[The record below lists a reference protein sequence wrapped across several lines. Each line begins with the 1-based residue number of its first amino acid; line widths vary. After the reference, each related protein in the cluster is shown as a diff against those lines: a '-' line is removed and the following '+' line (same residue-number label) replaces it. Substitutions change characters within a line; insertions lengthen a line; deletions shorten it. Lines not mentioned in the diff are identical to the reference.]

1 MQDRTMKCN
10 STSLFLLINIK
21 FIPNNMISRRG
32 IHFFLKCYNC
42 INRASFFLLYH
53 LLNFLVL
60 LFNFNL
66 LYFLLY
72 FLFTDK
78 ILRLNKRI
86 YPITV
91 WCPDIMW
98 NLVLFLIGFLYNLI
112 KFKSITNLLIC
123 FIDPGIQ
130 AIPLYIF

>member
-1 MQDRTMKCN
+1 MKCN
-10 STSLFLLINIK
+10 SASLFLLINIK

-72 FLFTDK
+72 FLFIDK
-78 ILRLNKRI
+78 ILRLL
-86 YPITV
+86 
-91 WCPDIMW
+91 
-98 NLVLFLIGFLYNLI
+98 NLVYKQILLSDFKLFIGRI
-112 KFKSITNLLIC
+112 EQTNLSHHCLMPRYYVELC
-123 FIDPGIQ
+123 LVLNRLLVQPN
-130 AIPLYIF
+130 